1 MILIYGCQKDDDN
14 NVNQNQIVTE
24 FSENFGNATAA
35 DFMGK
40 IVNENNE
47 PLEGVTVTVGG
58 LTGITDINGIF
69 SIQDANVNE
78 RFAYIKASKSGYING
93 SRSLVPTTGVNQVK
107 IMLLEE
113 NIVATINSGESGVA
127 DLPNGVKVTF
137 GGDYIKTDGSAYS
150 GAVSV
155 VLKHLD
161 PLDEN
166 VGDMMPGMLWAED
179 ANGNPRVLETFGM
192 LAVELKGAS
201 GEKLQLA
208 ENTTAQIE
216 VPVPTQ
222 LTSAPQTIPLW
233 HFDEDNG
240 YWKEEGFATLANGK
254 YIGEVSHFSFWNYD
268 AQFPAVYLC
277 ITVLNQD
284 GSPVANNLTML
295 THNNPDYLYPTSYGF
310 TSEDGVVCGL
320 VPQDEELV
328 LKIFLSGCI
337 NAHEVTIGPF
347 STDSNIEVTIPD
359 NNENTTTLVGQFN
372 DCNGNPITNGYLQFN
387 HSGNVVHIPVTNGE
401 VNYTYLYCGNTTE
414 FSVQGVD
421 MTGGQ
426 TTTIISGDL
435 TSPQTSFGIISSC
448 STFEDTDGDGVADEF
463 EDINQDNN
471 YDNDDTDQDG
481 IPNYLDT
488 NDDND
493 ALDTADEDLNSDG
506 DFTNDDTDGDG
517 IPNYLDSEDL
527 AAYFGTLTQCDQDGN
542 GTEAFDLDSLNATVI
557 GNQVDVTVTY
567 HLTFAD
573 AQNDVAELSS
583 PYVTGTTIIYTR
595 VEHNVLPYYVIGE
608 VALEL
613 SCGNNFGQPIDLYA
627 CDDTVGGG
635 IFCDF
640 DLTANDVH
648 ILNGASPNNYVI
660 TYHMS
665 QADAENNT
673 NPLANATNYCNTAPN
688 VEQLFARVE
697 DVVTGEFEVY
707 SFSIFVNPLAVLNET
722 STTCDSGNTTYTVVY
737 DFANVETVN
746 APGTITIDNNTNT
759 VTISGLPV
767 GQSVTVEAIASGGCS
782 SVYTTTP
789 PTCN

>member
-1 MILIYGCQKDDDN
+1 MYSCQKDDDN
-14 NVNQNQIVTE
+14 NVSQNQTVTE
-24 FSENFGNATAA
+24 FSENFGNAMTA
-35 DFMGK
+35 DFMGR
-40 IVNENNE
+40 IVNENND
-47 PLEGVTVTVGG
+47 PMEGVTVTVGG
-58 LTGITDINGIF
+58 LTSVTDVNGIF
-69 SIQDANVNE
+69 SIQNANVNE
-78 RFAYIKASKSGYING
+78 RFAYIKASKHGYING

-137 GGDYIKTDGSAYS
+137 AGDYIKTDGSAYS

-179 ANGNPRVLETFGM
+179 TNGSPRVLETFGM

-216 VPVPTQ
+216 VPVPAQ

-240 YWKEEGFATLANGK
+240 YWKEEGFATLTNGK
-254 YIGEVSHFSFWNYD
+254 YVGEVSHFSFWNYD

-277 ITVLNQD
+277 ITVVNQD
-284 GSPVANNLTML
+284 GSPVANNLTTL
-295 THNNPDYLYPTSYGF
+295 THNNPDYLYPTSYGY

-320 VPQDEELV
+320 VPQDEELIFKV
-328 LKIFLSGCI
+328 FLSGCT
-337 NAHEVTIGPF
+337 NAYEVAIGPF
-347 STDSNIEVTIPD
+347 SSDSNIEVTLPD

-372 DCNGNPITNGYLQFN
+372 DCNGNSITNGYLQFN
-387 HSGNVVHIPVTNGE
+387 HDGGVTHIPVTNGE
-401 VNYTYLYCGNTTE
+401 VNYTYVYCGNATE
-414 FSVQGVD
+414 FSLQGVD
-421 MTGGQ
+421 MSGGQ

-493 ALDTADEDLNSDG
+493 ALDTADEDLNGDG

-517 IPNYLDSEDL
+517 IPNYLDPEDL
-527 AAYFGTLTQCDQDGN
+527 SAYFGTLTECDEGN
-542 GTEAFDLDSLNATVI
+542 DGTEAFDLASLDATVI
-557 GNQVDVTVTY
+557 GNQADVTVTY
-567 HLTFAD
+567 HLTFAE
-573 AQNDVAELSS
+573 AQNGDSPLSS
-583 PYVTGTTIIYTR
+583 PYVTSSTVIFTR
-595 VEHNVLPYYVIGE
+595 VTHNTLPYYVIGE
-608 VALEL
+608 VYLEL
-613 SCGNNFGQPIDLYA
+613 TLCGGNFGQPIDLYA
-627 CDDTVGGG
+627 CENVEGSGMS
-635 IFCDF
+635 CDF
-640 DLTANDVH
+640 DLTVNEVH
-648 ILNGASPNNYVI
+648 VLNGASPNDYYI
-660 TYHMS
+660 TYHLS
-665 QADAENNT
+665 QADADNDSNAIANPNSYCNTISGVEQVYVRIENINNVDLYEVFSFLLIV
-673 NPLANATNYCNTAPN
+673 NPLAN
-688 VEQLFARVE
+688 L
-697 DVVTGEFEVY
+697 D
-707 SFSIFVNPLAVLNET
+707 ET
-722 STTCDSGNTTYTVVY
+722 STTCDAGNTTYTVVY
-737 DFANVETVN
+737 SFTDVISVN
-746 APGTITIDNNTNT
+746 APGTVTIDNNANT

-767 GQSVTVEAIASGGCS
+767 GQSVTIEAITSTGCS
-782 SVYTTTP
+782 SFYTTTP